1 MGKYIDWYINILW
14 LYYSSKWWT
23 GQKGTVY
30 VIKDFIKNAFIY
42 CPFSQSI
49 IIIQASLQV
58 ENKIVLKI
66 CN

>member
-30 VIKDFIKNAFIY
+30 VIKDFIKKTHSY
-42 CPFSQSI
+42 
-49 IIIQASLQV
+49 
-58 ENKIVLKI
+58 IVHSPNL
-66 CN
+66 

>member
-30 VIKDFIKNAFIY
+30 VIKDFIKKRIHILSILPIY
-42 CPFSQSI
+42 NNYSSELT
-49 IIIQASLQV
+49 SG
-58 ENKIVLKI
+58 E
-66 CN
+66 